1 MSKTI
6 PVGQGSTDQNPPAQ
20 QNADQA
26 AALDQ
31 TTEAGRQKP
40 RQSTVDPAVVQSYLT
55 AASRGVMLSS

>member
-1 MSKTI
+1 MSKTF
-6 PVGQGSTDQNPPAQ
+6 PVGQGSTDQNSPAQ
-20 QNADQA
+20 QNASQV

-40 RQSTVDPAVVQSYLT
+40 RQSKVDPAVVQSYLT

>member
-6 PVGQGSTDQNPPAQ
+6 PVGQGSTDENSPAQ
-20 QNADQA
+20 HNANQV

-31 TTEAGRQKP
+31 TNEAGRQKP
-40 RQSTVDPAVVQSYLT
+40 SQSKVDPAVVESYLT